1 MSDPSPPS
9 KPHPLSFELIQWA
22 RTLPHD
28 MTLPP
33 SFIQRVGELTDEE
46 RQQVLLDVSR
56 FGAALARTDRPE
68 PAIVAWHALRQF
80 IEHFESVSPALE
92 KPLDMLRFSIALS
105 LGDIDRLLELWPRLI
120 PDAAEHQGLIG
131 LLEQIRDIRDRLLP
145 SVGESRAQALA
156 VILMPVSAHTIV
168 ARVRSEP
175 WLLSEECRSVML
187 ELQTDAAP
195 DLKEQIVRMVTV
207 FDDEAGRS
215 QEARLRRQVGMKQ
228 VAQFIELALPLRQI
242 TDPAQIFVAADSL
255 SVPKLSS
262 GDREELVRAL
272 SELTC
277 ETVADI
283 VPLWLAWRA
292 AQQSSWKEDTLA
304 LLAMELTR
312 CMKPLGSEHAVARHR
327 RMLGEFAL
335 RHLPQ
340 DVPTES
346 VAMLCYGLTH
356 TFVTLSEF
364 EGDTLELLVGQH
376 LYARRAMQLFARIG
390 KLDFA
395 AQCLDLMLAAQAS
408 LPEDRGGG
416 VTAACKTIDGLLAP
430 EPTAT
435 AGEQK
440 ETAKLHPLMR
450 ATLLMARVRLR
461 DKNETL
467 PGEAYERLRADLDGA
482 YGIFSEY
489 ADKHVRDNI
498 VRVCFFR
505 ASLELRRARHGMRAA
520 HEEAR
525 RWSERGLD
533 LIDAAA
539 DPQGLAMLAMTYVH
553 ALREQGQ
560 TQAANLWVQ
569 RALALKTLPPT
580 MRAGLLTDR
589 ANLRLDSGEPL
600 ASGLQDID
608 AARRLLAN
616 APNAEQQWYL
626 VRTEVELYRQH
637 GQMTSAL
644 DAALRGLQT
653 WEEVFT
659 PKHRTSLRAET
670 ISLLLRSKRSDAD
683 QRAEAELDLL
693 LTETATAPTEALK
706 SIQEGAWQWLYFQC
720 LSAKDSGAL
729 RYTADR
735 ETALNVLCE
744 QSDPSFKLGL
754 RLLINVWRGRATG
767 EPSTEKLFA
776 RIEAAL
782 TAQPYN
788 KQTFLGLGFRLAL
801 RETPKDSAQRQIWA
815 KRLEAQLL
823 TLKPEDGN
831 TGAVDFLLSLAVERL
846 RSSSAP
852 TLVNTQAAERL
863 IAQAK
868 RLFPTERLSP
878 SLQQRLLSV
887 DLRARLRLLGLTP
900 QQDPHK
906 MVLDGQLLEREAQ
919 QLPADERLEFLAE
932 LHHWLVSYAAV
943 SAAPLREYAAQL
955 HQNYAVGEKDQ
966 EEAAEL
972 LDHGQLSKKDLRE
985 LQQLRELGVPKALA
999 KDLLRGES
1007 LAQRV
1012 VVHAVLADEAQSVLT
1027 PLLGQCAAVQDAR
1040 WRPLVTARVHRALGW
1055 MWMRHKSQERR
1066 SVLTNAITHFE
1077 QATALWPMAD
1087 PEGFLDISGEFA
1099 NALWEFEPLNAKE
1112 RTDYADRAR
1121 SVIRTALAHPQADKF
1136 PSEQAM
1142 LYHQLGLVEQHE
1154 ERYLHTRDIQRF
1166 RRVIGNHEK
1175 ALALCPVRDIDHR
1188 FQILVTLAN
1197 ARRDYFGFLE
1207 GNQEQQELLNRAI
1220 DTYREALALGPQLQL
1235 SPPSES
1241 ARAQQCLAEA
1251 LRKRAHP
1258 GDREE
1263 ARTLLQQ
1270 SLIIRTERRFPVA
1283 RAESLMR
1290 LAQLEWDCH
1299 LDGAEGAL
1307 DAARAAAVECQTL
1320 IGKGRSPAVEQ
1331 TVGALLAQIDR
1342 ALEQRSVD
1350 ATGRGTPGKPLLLHI
1365 LDEVQQTASDL
1376 PPLDPRLSSQ
1386 MLLEGNLRS
1395 SVLFDVVVRHFS
1407 ESFKLRQ
1414 EVLGADTREVH
1425 AKLCSVLDVLAEA
1438 VQTGDVPKAHRFL
1451 VGVFGQLCGNPQ
1463 DYQPEERR
1471 RLADLTYRLLTPE
1484 YLASLPWQD
1493 AALFRH
1499 QAAHV
1504 LHGSWSGLSDA
1515 DWQWTE
1521 DAERWAV
1528 RELEAHAPTDPFLPE
1543 FWKSLGLLL
1552 WKRPHGA
1559 FRQRYREALA
1569 LFEKALA
1576 LARSQN
1582 QRIIALSLFND
1593 IATLLDE
1600 LAREEPPLRFQ
1611 AISYYS
1617 QIIEQCEKGDGTKD
1631 YHQMVLGNRGWSRIN
1646 LPSEAQPQGYRDAIG
1661 DLEAAIKICGDSPF
1675 FLRNRVHH
1683 YDHLGLAHTEL
1694 VRYEKGHV
1702 ERAIEC
1708 FRKSIELARE
1718 LPDPLEESRA
1728 LHNLGILFLILGEP
1742 EALEEAAECL
1752 WAALEPRQGRVK
1764 EEWETL
1770 GTLLAVRARYPV
1782 PFGAMEDDEQLLAE
1796 LTGLAPRLVQ
1806 SEEYDR
1812 ALQTYDYIFELVR
1825 HRPER
1830 TDRELIQHT
1839 DSALELAENVWS
1851 CAERPATQHHY
1862 AQHIAMLAA
1871 RRALLACLNDEPAI
1885 DILRYSQSGKART
1898 LRWHHTSRHS
1908 ALPASLRSY
1917 QAGRLTEIARLRA
1930 SNHPED
1936 RIAALRLEDELH
1948 QRMKENLPEQ
1958 QARMAPV
1965 TEEAL
1970 RTWLRRF
1977 PQTAVVDVALTP
1989 VGGVITRA
1997 FLGREGQLCV
2007 DSRRID
2013 LNLGL
2018 VQDWLLG
2025 SKEQEGWLPTL
2036 ERLGQV
2042 LSAPK
2047 QDSAALLD
2055 ALDSAHALCLRVLPQ
2070 LYERLA
2076 APLTADLHAQGILD
2090 LVVCLPGTIGNLPL
2104 AAACRVSADGT
2115 PRYLI
2120 EDFRS
2125 LRLTPSLDLLLG
2137 DAPNQRP
2144 TRRAAAILTE
2154 NTLPSAAASALVRI
2168 TSGWRAAGL
2177 NSRTLRAGGKGQERA
2192 SAAAV
2197 LQVLAESDLVH
2208 VLCHG
2213 SFEPHA
2219 PDETGI
2225 QLADE
2230 VLSIARL
2237 TSHPLPSAPRLV
2249 TLAACRSGRTSAH
2262 DLGAEWLGV
2271 SGALLRLGVRSV
2283 VAALWDVE
2291 VGATLRLYQEF
2302 YAAYLADAEDAGT
2315 ALAVAMRRQIAE
2327 GRAGEAGHPH
2337 PLMAAASSEMQP
2349 RLRRL
2354 CASPIFWAGLT
2365 VLQSG

>member
-28 MTLPP
+28 MALPP
-33 SFIQRVGELTDEE
+33 SFFQRVGELTDEA
-46 RQQVLLDVSR
+46 RQQVLFEVAGL
-56 FGAALARTDRPE
+56 GAVLAQTGQPE
-68 PAIVAWHALRQF
+68 PAILAWHALRQL
-80 IEHFESVSPALE
+80 IEHFGSVRPALE
-92 KPLDMLRFSIALS
+92 KPMDMLRFAIALS
-105 LGDIDRLLELWPRLI
+105 HGDLDRVLALWPRLI
-120 PDAAEHQGLIG
+120 PETAERRGLIG
-131 LLEQIRDIRDRLLP
+131 LLEQIRDMRDRLKP
-145 SVGESRAQALA
+145 SIGESRAQALA
-156 VILMPVSAHTIV
+156 GILMPVSAHTIV

-175 WLLSEECRSVML
+175 WLLSDECRSLLV
-187 ELQTDAAP
+187 ELQTGASAN
-195 DLKEQIVRMVTV
+195 LTEQIVRMIAV

-215 QEARLRRQVGMKQ
+215 QEARSRRQAGIKQ
-228 VAQFIELALPLRQI
+228 VEQFIEQALPLRQI
-242 TDPAQIFVAADSL
+242 ADPAQIFVAADNL
-255 SVPKLSS
+255 SVPTLSS
-262 GDREELVRAL
+262 DDWEELVRAL
-272 SELTC
+272 SEQTY

-283 VPLWLAWRA
+283 VPLWLVWRA
-292 AQQSSWKEDTLA
+292 AKQSSWKEDTLA

-312 CMKPLGSEHAVARHR
+312 YMKPLGSEHAVARHR

-335 RHLPQ
+335 RHLPK

-395 AQCLDLMLAAQAS
+395 AQCLDLMIAAQAL
-408 LPEDRGGG
+408 LPEERGGG
-416 VTAACKTIDGLLAP
+416 VTGARKTIDERLATKP
-430 EPTAT
+430 RAT
-435 AGEQK
+435 DGEQK

-450 ATLLMARVRLR
+450 ATLLMARVRLS

-467 PGEAYERLRADLDGA
+467 TGEAYERLRADLDEA
-482 YGIFSEY
+482 YGIFSECT
-489 ADKHVRDNI
+489 DKHARDSV

-505 ASLELRRARHGMRAA
+505 ASLESRRAGHGERSA
-520 HEEAR
+520 HEEAQ

-533 LIDAAA
+533 LIDAAD

-553 ALREQGQ
+553 SLREQGQ
-560 TQAANLWVQ
+560 TQAASLWVQ

-600 ASGLQDID
+600 AAGLQDIE
-608 AARRLLAN
+608 AARTLLAN

-653 WEEVFT
+653 WDAVFT

-720 LSAKDSGAL
+720 LSAKDRGAL

-735 ETALNVLCE
+735 ETALNVLGE
-744 QSDPSFKLGL
+744 RSASSFRLGL

-767 EPSTEKLFA
+767 EPTSEDLFA
-776 RIEAAL
+776 QIEAAL

-788 KQTFLGLGFRLAL
+788 TQAFLGLGFCLAL
-801 RETPKDSAQRQIWA
+801 RETPKDSAQRQTWA

-823 TLKPEDGN
+823 MLKPEDGN
-831 TGAVDFLLSLAVERL
+831 TGVVDFLLSLAVERL
-846 RSSSAP
+846 RSGSAP
-852 TLVNTQAAERL
+852 TLVNTQAAARL

-906 MVLDGQLLEREAQ
+906 MVIEGQFLEREAA
-919 QLPADERLEFLAE
+919 QLPADDRMTFVGE

-943 SAAPLREYAAQL
+943 NAAPLREYAAQL
-955 HQNYAVGEKDQ
+955 RQNYEVGDEDQ

-972 LDHGQLSKKDLRE
+972 LDRSLSKKELRE
-985 LQQLRELGVPKALA
+985 LQELRKLGVPKALA

-1007 LAQRV
+1007 LAQRA

-1027 PLLGQCAAVQDAR
+1027 PLLGQCAAAQDAR

-1142 LYHQLGLVEQHE
+1142 LYRQLGLVEQHE

-1386 MLLEGNLRS
+1386 ILLEGTLRS
-1395 SVLFDVVVRHFS
+1395 SVLLDVVVRHFS

-1425 AKLCSVLDVLAEA
+1425 AKLCSVLDVLEEA
-1438 VQTGDVPKAHRFL
+1438 VQTGDEPKAHRFL
-1451 VGVFGQLCGNPQ
+1451 VGVFGQLCANPQ

-1582 QRIIALSLFND
+1582 QRIMALSLCND

-1600 LAREEPPLRFQ
+1600 LAREDPPLRIR

-1617 QIIEQCEKGDGTKD
+1617 QIIEQCEKGDGTKN

-1646 LPSEAQPQGYRDAIG
+1646 LPSEAQPQGYRDAIA
-1661 DLEAAIKICGDSPF
+1661 DLEAALKICGDSPF

-1702 ERAIEC
+1702 EPAIEC

-1718 LPDPLEESRA
+1718 LPDPIEESRA

-1839 DSALELAENVWS
+1839 DSALELAENVWFR
-1851 CAERPATQHHY
+1851 AERPATQHHY

-1885 DILRYSQSGKART
+1885 DILRHSQRGKART
-1898 LRWHHTSRHS
+1898 LRWHQTSRNS

-1917 QAGRLTEIARLRA
+1917 HAGQLTEIAQLRA
-1930 SNHPED
+1930 SNRPDD
-1936 RIAALRLEDELH
+1936 RIAAIRLEVELH
-1948 QRMKENLPEQ
+1948 QRMKEHLPEQ
-1958 QARMAPV
+1958 QVRVPV
-1965 TEEAL
+1965 TEDAL
-1970 RTWLRRF
+1970 MTWLRRF

-1997 FLGREGQLCV
+1997 FLGREGRLCV

-2025 SKEQEGWLPTL
+2025 SKEQEGWLPAL

-2070 LYERLA
+2070 LYARLA
-2076 APLTADLHAQGILD
+2076 APLTADLHAHGILD

-2137 DAPNQRP
+2137 DAPNLRP

-2154 NTLPSAAASALVRI
+2154 NTLPSAAASALERI
-2168 TSGWRAAGL
+2168 TRGWRAAGL

-2197 LQVLAESDLVH
+2197 LQALAESDLVH

-2230 VLSIARL
+2230 VLSIDRL
-2237 TSHPLPSAPRLV
+2237 TSHHMPSAPRLV
-2249 TLAACRSGRTSAH
+2249 TLAACRSGRTSTQ